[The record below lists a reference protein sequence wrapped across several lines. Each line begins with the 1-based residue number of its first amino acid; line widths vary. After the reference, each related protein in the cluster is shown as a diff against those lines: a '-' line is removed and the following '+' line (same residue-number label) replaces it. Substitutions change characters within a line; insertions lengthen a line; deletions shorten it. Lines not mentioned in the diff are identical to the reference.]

1 LPDSQKVLNGLI
13 TARQQEEIMAVAKN
27 RGLGRGL
34 NALLGDTPTP
44 EVMRQ
49 TTQIPIS
56 KISPNSYQPRTRFSN
71 EQLEALTDSIRREG
85 VLMPV
90 LLRPLGDGY
99 ELIAGERRWRA
110 SQAAGLTEIPAVI
123 RNVNDLQALELA
135 IIENEQRDDLT
146 AIESGRGYR
155 RMMDEFGCTQQQVAE
170 KIGVS
175 RVQVS
180 NLIRLLQLSDPIKEL
195 IEKRDLSMGQAR
207 PLVSLPTN
215 IGENLARQC
224 VEHGW
229 SARQMEREA
238 KKAAKEPSAKTDKVV
253 DADVVALQD
262 ELTRKLGLH
271 VDIICRKNGSGEMRI
286 RYTQAAELDGV
297 LRKLRN

>member
-1 LPDSQKVLNGLI
+1 MV
-13 TARQQEEIMAVAKN
+13 VAKN

-49 TTQIPIS
+49 TTHVPIS
-56 KISPNSYQPRTRFSN
+56 KIKPNRYQPRSQFSN
-71 EQLEALTDSIRREG
+71 NELDALTNSIRSEG
-85 VLMPV
+85 VLMPI
-90 LLRPLGDGY
+90 LLRPQGEGY

-146 AIESGRGYR
+146 AIESGRAYS
-155 RMMDEFGCTQQQVAE
+155 RMIEEFGCTQQQVAE

-180 NLIRLLQLSDPIKEL
+180 NLIRLLQLSETIKNM
-195 IEKRDLSMGQAR
+195 IDKRELSMGQAR
-207 PLVSLPTN
+207 PLVGLPAPVAEQ
-215 IGENLARQC
+215 IARQC

-229 SARQMEREA
+229 SARQMEKEA
-238 KKAAKEPSAKTDKVV
+238 KKAAKESSVTSTKEV
-253 DADVVALQD
+253 DADVIALQD
-262 ELTRKLGLH
+262 ELTQRLGLS
-271 VDIICRKNGSGEMRI
+271 VEIMCKKNGSGEMRI

>member
-1 LPDSQKVLNGLI
+1 
-13 TARQQEEIMAVAKN
+13 MAVVKN

-49 TTQIPIS
+49 TTNIPIS
-56 KISPNSYQPRTRFSN
+56 KIKPNRYQPRSQFAN
-71 EQLEALTDSIRREG
+71 EELDALTDSIRREG
-85 VLMPV
+85 VLMPI
-90 LLRPLGDGY
+90 LLRPQGNGY

-123 RNVNDLQALELA
+123 RDVDDLQALELA

-146 AIESGRGYR
+146 AIESGRAYS
-155 RMMDEFGCTQQQVAE
+155 RMIEEFNCTQQQVAE

-180 NLIRLLQLSDPIKEL
+180 NLIRLLQLSDVIKQM
-195 IEKRDLSMGQAR
+195 IEKRQLSMGQAR
-207 PLVSLPTN
+207 PLVGLPAQ
-215 IGENLARQC
+215 IAERIALQC
-224 VEHGW
+224 VEQGW

-238 KKAAKEPSAKTDKVV
+238 KKAGKEPTVPIETEV
-253 DADVVALQD
+253 DADVLALQE
-262 ELTRKLGLH
+262 ELTRKLGLP
-271 VDIICRKNGSGEMRI
+271 VDIIRKKNGTGEMRI
-286 RYTQAAELDGV
+286 RYTQAAELDAV
-297 LRKLRN
+297 LRKLRS

>member
-1 LPDSQKVLNGLI
+1 
-13 TARQQEEIMAVAKN
+13 MAVVKN

-49 TTQIPIS
+49 TTHIPIS
-56 KISPNSYQPRTRFSN
+56 KIKPNSYQPRTNFSDD
-71 EQLEALTDSIRREG
+71 ELETLTESIRQEG
-85 VLMPV
+85 VLMPI
-90 LLRPLGDGY
+90 LIRPQGDAY

-123 RNVNDLQALELA
+123 RKVNDLQALELA

-146 AIESGRGYR
+146 AIESAQAYR
-155 RMMDEFGCTQQQVAE
+155 RMIDEFGCTQQQVAE

-180 NLIRLLQLSDPIKEL
+180 NLIRLLQLSDI
-195 IEKRDLSMGQAR
+195 IQNMIGNRQLSMGHAR
-207 PLVSLPTN
+207 PLVGLPAPVA
-215 IGENLARQC
+215 ENLAHQC
-224 VEHGW
+224 IENGW

-238 KKAAKEPSAKTDKVV
+238 KKAAKGQPEPVTKAV

-262 ELTRKLGLH
+262 ELTRKLGLA
-271 VDIICRKNGSGEMRI
+271 VEIICRKNGAGEMRI

-297 LRKLRN
+297 LRKLRS

>member
-1 LPDSQKVLNGLI
+1 
-13 TARQQEEIMAVAKN
+13 MAVVKN

-49 TTQIPIS
+49 TTNIPIS
-56 KISPNSYQPRTRFSN
+56 KIKPNRYQPRSQFAN
-71 EQLEALTDSIRREG
+71 EELDALTDSIRREG
-85 VLMPV
+85 VLMPI
-90 LLRPLGDGY
+90 LLRPQGDGY

-123 RNVNDLQALELA
+123 RDVDDLQALELA

-146 AIESGRGYR
+146 AIESGRAYS
-155 RMMDEFGCTQQQVAE
+155 RMIEEFNCTQQEVAE

-180 NLIRLLQLSDPIKEL
+180 NLIRLLQLSDVIKQM
-195 IEKRDLSMGQAR
+195 IEKRQLSMGQGR
-207 PLVSLPTN
+207 PLVGLPAQVA
-215 IGENLARQC
+215 ERLALQC
-224 VEHGW
+224 VEQGW

-238 KKAAKEPSAKTDKVV
+238 KKAGKDSTVPIEKEV
-253 DADVVALQD
+253 DADVLALQE
-262 ELTRKLGLH
+262 ELTRKLGLP
-271 VDIICRKNGSGEMRI
+271 VDIMCKKNGAGEMRI
-286 RYTQAAELDGV
+286 RYTQASELDAV
-297 LRKLRN
+297 LRKLRS

>member
-1 LPDSQKVLNGLI
+1 
-13 TARQQEEIMAVAKN
+13 MAVTKN

-49 TTQIPIS
+49 TTNIPIS
-56 KISPNSYQPRTRFSN
+56 KIKPNRYQPRSNFSN
-71 EQLEALTDSIRREG
+71 NALDALTESIRSEG
-85 VLMPV
+85 VLMPI
-90 LLRPLGDGY
+90 LLRPQGDGY

-146 AIESGRGYR
+146 AIESGRAYS
-155 RMMDEFGCTQQQVAE
+155 RMIEEFGCTQQQVAE

-180 NLIRLLQLSDPIKEL
+180 NLIRLLQLSEL
-195 IEKRDLSMGQAR
+195 IRNMIEKRELSMGQAR
-207 PLVSLPTN
+207 PLIGLPVQ
-215 IGENLARQC
+215 IGEQIARQC
-224 VEHGW
+224 VEQGW

-238 KKAAKEPSAKTDKVV
+238 KKAAKEPTAATKKEV
-253 DADVVALQD
+253 DADVLALQD
-262 ELTRKLGLH
+262 ELTRKLGLP
-271 VDIICRKNGSGEMRI
+271 VDIICKKNGSGEMRI

-297 LRKLRN
+297 LRKLRD